1 MQNTSALTLVLLPG
15 MDGTGELF
23 ENLLTELPPE
33 IKTIVVRYPA
43 ACVLNYEELITLA
56 DMQIPKNIP
65 YVLLGESFSGP
76 IAIALAARASEQL
89 KAVILSCTFAINPR
103 PLLSKWSFLV
113 PPMAIND
120 KLLRIISKLLMSNFK
135 DEDVYKQLEVVMPK
149 VLPETMRARLD
160 AVIGVNYLAELANIN
175 VPILYLKGKH
185 DHLVPASAYKTI
197 VKFAKNVSLVELD
210 APHLLLQIAAK
221 ESAKKIKIFLEN
233 LANLKVK
240 AD

>member
-1 MQNTSALTLVLLPG
+1 MQNASALTLVLLPG

-23 ENLLTELPPE
+23 ENLLAELSPE
-33 IKTIVVRYPA
+33 IKTIVVRYPT

-76 IAIALAARASEQL
+76 VAIALAARASEQL

-113 PPMAIND
+113 PPIAVND

-135 DEDVYKQLEVVMPK
+135 DENVYKQLEMVMPK

-160 AVIGVNYLAELANIN
+160 AVIGVNYLAELAKIN
-175 VPILYLKGKH
+175 VPILYLKGKQ
-185 DHLVPASAYKTI
+185 DHLVPASASKAI

-221 ESAKKIKIFLEN
+221 EAAEKIQIFLEKLGN
-233 LANLKVK
+233 RKVM